1 MRWRRWARAVSRF
14 MGAAMDH
21 KPQVPVW
28 DIPTRLFHWSVVLLL
43 CISWLSADQGYMRIH
58 LVSGLT
64 LLALLMF
71 RIAWGLVGSTTS
83 RFSNFLHPPRRVAA
97 YLKSLAGG
105 ERIFH
110 AGHNPA
116 GGLMVL
122 ALIAVLLALVATGM
136 FANDGVQFHGPLA
149 LLVSED
155 VSTRLTNIHGLIFDL
170 ILILVWC
177 HVVAVGF
184 YLLVRG
190 DNLVWPMI
198 TGKKSR
204 AQLPAELNIVFTRL
218 YIALLL
224 LAVSAGIA
232 AWIMIQGESIL

>member
-1 MRWRRWARAVSRF
+1 
-14 MGAAMDH
+14 MDH
-21 KPQVPVW
+21 KPQVSVW

-43 CISWLSADQGYMRIH
+43 CVSWFSADQGYMQVH
-58 LVSGLT
+58 LVSGL
-64 LLALLMF
+64 ALLSLLLF
-71 RIAWGLVGSTTS
+71 RIAWGLVGSTTA
-83 RFSNFLHPPRRVAA
+83 RFSNFLHPPRRVVG
-97 YLKSLAGG
+97 YLKGLAGG
-105 ERIFH
+105 DRIFY

-116 GGLMVL
+116 GGAMVL
-122 ALIAVLLALVATGM
+122 ALIAVLLAQVATGL
-136 FANDGVQFHGPLA
+136 FANDGVRFHGPLA

-155 VSTRLTNIHGLIFDL
+155 ASTRLTDIHALIFDL

-184 YLLVRG
+184 YLLVKG
-190 DNLVWPMI
+190 ENLIRPMV
-198 TGKKSR
+198 TGKKHP
-204 AQLPAELNIVFTRL
+204 AHLPAELKIVFTRL

>member
-1 MRWRRWARAVSRF
+1 
-14 MGAAMDH
+14 MDP

-28 DIPTRLFHWSVVLLL
+28 DIPTRLFHWSVVLLV
-43 CISWLSADQGYMRIH
+43 CVSWFSADQGYMRVH

-64 LLALLMF
+64 LLSLLLF
-71 RIAWGLVGSTTS
+71 RIAWGLVGSTTA
-83 RFSNFLHPPRRVAA
+83 RFSNFLHPPRRVVG
-97 YLKSLAGG
+97 YLKGLAGG
-105 ERIFH
+105 DKIFY

-122 ALIAVLLALVATGM
+122 ALIAVLLAQVATGL
-136 FANDGVQFHGPLA
+136 FANDGVRFSGPLA
-149 LLVSED
+149 LLVREETS
-155 VSTRLTNIHGLIFDL
+155 SLITGIHGLIFDL

-184 YLLVRG
+184 YLLVKG
-190 DNLVWPMI
+190 DNLVWPMV
-198 TGKKSR
+198 TGKKHR
-204 AQLPAELNIVFTRL
+204 ARVPAELNIVFTRL
-218 YIALLL
+218 YIASLL

>member
-1 MRWRRWARAVSRF
+1 
-14 MGAAMDH
+14 MDH
-21 KPQVPVW
+21 KPRVPVW

-43 CISWLSADQGYMRIH
+43 CISWLSADQGYMRVH

-64 LLALLMF
+64 LLALLLF
-71 RIAWGLVGSTTS
+71 RIAWGLVGSTTA
-83 RFSNFLHPPRRVAA
+83 RFTNFLHSPRRVAG

-105 ERIFH
+105 ERVFH

-122 ALIAVLLALVATGM
+122 ALIVVLLAQVATGL

-155 VSTRLTNIHGLIFDL
+155 VSTRLTNIHGLVFDL
-170 ILILVWC
+170 LLILVWC

-184 YLLVRG
+184 YLLVKG

-204 AQLPAELNIVFTRL
+204 AHLPDELNIVFTRF

-232 AWIMIQGESIL
+232 AWIMVQGESIL

>member
-1 MRWRRWARAVSRF
+1 
-14 MGAAMDH
+14 MDL
-21 KPQVPVW
+21 KPPVHVW

-43 CISWLSADQGYMRIH
+43 CTSWFSADQGYMRIH

-64 LLALLMF
+64 LLALLLF
-71 RIAWGLVGSTTS
+71 RIAWGLVGSTTA
-83 RFSNFLHPPRRVAA
+83 RFSNFLHPPRRVAS

-122 ALIAVLLALVATGM
+122 ALIAVLLAQVATGLL
-136 FANDGVQFHGPLA
+136 ANDGVQFHGPLA

-155 VSTRLTNIHGLIFDL
+155 VSIQLTRIHGLIFDL

-184 YLLVRG
+184 YLLVKG

-198 TGKKSR
+198 TGKKSP

-224 LAVSAGIA
+224 LAVSAGVA

>member
-1 MRWRRWARAVSRF
+1 ME
-14 MGAAMDH
+14 AAMDH
-21 KPQVPVW
+21 KPHVPVW

-43 CISWLSADQGYMRIH
+43 CISWFSADQGYMRVH

-64 LLALLMF
+64 LLALLLF
-71 RIAWGLVGSTTS
+71 RIGWGLVGSTTA
-83 RFSNFLHPPRRVAA
+83 RFSNFLHPPRRVVG
-97 YLKSLAGG
+97 YLKGLAGG
-105 ERIFH
+105 DRIFH

-116 GGLMVL
+116 GGWMVL
-122 ALIAVLLALVATGM
+122 ALIAVLLAQVATGL
-136 FANDGVQFHGPLA
+136 FANDGVRFHGPLA

-155 VSTRLTNIHGLIFDL
+155 ASTRLTGIHGLIFDA

-184 YLLVRG
+184 YLLVKG

-204 AQLPAELNIVFTRL
+204 AHLPAELNIVFTRL

-224 LAVSAGIA
+224 LAVSAGVA